1 MGSGKQNWVRAWEH
15 PALSFFSVV
24 FAAVSAHAILW
35 FYSTLD
41 VVHVGGGDFM
51 QPFIKWG
58 LALAFTGFGYLS
70 SRGLAHRLLRGERVG
85 VYFLVCI
92 VLEIVEVA
100 TNFMYS
106 AVAIHNV
113 SWLAMFTGGFHDFLL
128 ALMYV
133 VLPIVPVVTVV
144 LAWVDMDLTRQ
155 KEGPVPFA
163 NAGCGRRMHPRKR
176 DRQCHPFS
184 QWQTG
189 HQHGRM
195 LPLPRMPLGIAGCLA
210 WLIVPLQ
217 ERSKAGLSGRSVIV
231 ALLRS
236 KHSLGRPREYG
247 PCCLTLRSTWRRLT
261 SVGGVRVRDAH
272 GH

>member
-1 MGSGKQNWVRAWEH
+1 
-15 PALSFFSVV
+15 VV
-24 FAAVSAHAILW
+24 FASLPAHAILW

-85 VYFLVCI
+85 VYFLICI

-113 SWLAMFTGGFHDFLL
+113 GWLAMFTGGMHDFLL
-128 ALMYV
+128 GLMYV

-163 NAGCGRRMHPRKR
+163 NAGVRPTQASPQARTSAPPIQPVANRASARPTAAPPPYATGYTGVPRVADGAASGTKQGGFKWPFR
-176 DRQCHPFS
+176 DRGEASEQA
-184 QWQTG
+184 Q
-189 HQHGRM
+189 
-195 LPLPRMPLGIAGCLA
+195 
-210 WLIVPLQ
+210 
-217 ERSKAGLSGRSVIV
+217 
-231 ALLRS
+231 
-236 KHSLGRPREYG
+236 PREAQ
-247 PCCLTLRSTWRRLT
+247 
-261 SVGGVRVRDAH
+261 GVRTMLLDPEKHMAPVD
-272 GH
+272 

>member
-15 PALSFFSVV
+15 PALSFFSVI

-41 VVHVGGGDFM
+41 VVHVGEGDFM

-85 VYFLVCI
+85 VYFLICI

-113 SWLAMFTGGFHDFLL
+113 GWLTMFTGGLHDFLL
-128 ALMYV
+128 GLMYV

-163 NAGCGRRMHPRKR
+163 HAGVRATQASQQARMSVPPIQPVANRTTAARPTASSTPYSNGYTGVPRVADGAASGAKQGGFKWPFR
-176 DRQCHPFS
+176 DRGASEEQG
-184 QWQTG
+184 Q
-189 HQHGRM
+189 
-195 LPLPRMPLGIAGCLA
+195 
-210 WLIVPLQ
+210 
-217 ERSKAGLSGRSVIV
+217 
-231 ALLRS
+231 
-236 KHSLGRPREYG
+236 PRE
-247 PCCLTLRSTWRRLT
+247 TQ
-261 SVGGVRVRDAH
+261 GVRTMLLDPEKHMASVD
-272 GH
+272 